1 MVEASCFAV
10 RPGRGGATAAENYFA
25 ARRRT
30 LQVAASAL
38 LTEAGF
44 EATEYAALETLTEML
59 QSYISEVGRS
69 ARALCEH
76 TARTH
81 PVPSD
86 LLLCLSEM
94 GFDVEALPA
103 YAKRTHRIALSAP
116 PTSHLPNTPKGLPTG
131 QRRARPQYIPAH
143 YPEFPDPHTYIRTPT
158 YREPLT
164 EYQVLR
170 ERSAAQRRDVERALT
185 RFVAKTGPTY
195 SLFDPDPA
203 AFPLI
208 SCQPSANA
216 YLSAL
221 LPSHLAEEAASLD
234 NRDDDITTMGVS
246 ETGHGLESALSSGS
260 LLPGMGA
267 NRLGEEPP
275 IDNPYLRPVRKPKV
289 RRRK

>member
-59 QSYISEVGRS
+59 QSW
-69 ARALCEH
+69 
-76 TARTH
+76 
-81 PVPSD
+81 
-86 LLLCLSEM
+86 
-94 GFDVEALPA
+94 FDVEALPA

>member
-1 MVEASCFAV
+1 MPLWRRSRKCFKAATRASLSV
-10 RPGRGGATAAENYFA
+10 
-25 ARRRT
+25 
-30 LQVAASAL
+30 LV
-38 LTEAGF
+38 LTD
-44 EATEYAALETLTEML
+44 
-59 QSYISEVGRS
+59 ISEVGRS